1 MAKNKYYVVWKG
13 ITPGVYDNWGECKA
27 QVDGQDGA
35 KYKSFETKEEATKA
49 FEKGYEHYL
58 KTASSSKAA
67 AGLTPKAPVG
77 KPIWESLCVD
87 AACSGNP
94 GDMEYRGVYP
104 PTMQEIFRIGPL
116 KKGTCPTEAERKQ
129 PSDLFGQSERHRL
142 GKKEEMQDTLRAR
155 TGERTDLRYD
165 RTS

>member
-67 AGLTPKAPVG
+67 AGLTPK
-77 KPIWESLCVD
+77 LR
-87 AACSGNP
+87 SGNRS
-94 GDMEYRGVYP
+94 GKAFVWMLLVAGIRE
-104 PTMQEIFRIGPL
+104 TWN
-116 KKGTCPTEAERKQ
+116 TEASIRRPCKR
-129 PSDLFGQSERHRL
+129 SSGSGR
-142 GKKEEMQDTLRAR
+142 
-155 TGERTDLRYD
+155 
-165 RTS
+165 

>member
-58 KTASSSKAA
+58 KTGIRETWNTGASIRQPCKRSS
-67 AGLTPKAPVG
+67 G
-77 KPIWESLCVD
+77 
-87 AACSGNP
+87 SG
-94 GDMEYRGVYP
+94 R
-104 PTMQEIFRIGPL
+104 
-116 KKGTCPTEAERKQ
+116 
-129 PSDLFGQSERHRL
+129 
-142 GKKEEMQDTLRAR
+142 
-155 TGERTDLRYD
+155 
-165 RTS
+165 

>member
-1 MAKNKYYVVWKG
+1 MAKTKKYYVVWKG
-13 ITPGVYDNWGECKA
+13 ITPGVYDNWNECKA

-35 KYKSFETKEEATKA
+35 KYKSFETEEEATQA

-58 KTASSSKAA
+58 KTVSSSKAA
-67 AGLTPKAPVG
+67 ASLAPKAPIG

-116 KKGTCPTEAERKQ
+116 KKGTNISVSFWLWC
-129 PSDLFGQSERHRL
+129 
-142 GKKEEMQDTLRAR
+142 
-155 TGERTDLRYD
+155 TGLPC
-165 RTS
+165 

>member
-58 KTASSSKAA
+58 KTAPDSKNS
-67 AGLTPKAPVG
+67 GRETDLG
-77 KPIWESLCVD
+77 KPLCG
-87 AACSGNP
+87 CC
-94 GDMEYRGVYP
+94 
-104 PTMQEIFRIGPL
+104 L
-116 KKGTCPTEAERKQ
+116 
-129 PSDLFGQSERHRL
+129 
-142 GKKEEMQDTLRAR
+142 
-155 TGERTDLRYD
+155 
-165 RTS
+165 

>member
-67 AGLTPKAPVG
+67 AGLTPKTPVG

-94 GDMEYRGVYP
+94 GNMEYRGVYP
-104 PTMQEIFRIGPL
+104 PTCKRSSGS
-116 KKGTCPTEAERKQ
+116 GR
-129 PSDLFGQSERHRL
+129 
-142 GKKEEMQDTLRAR
+142 
-155 TGERTDLRYD
+155 
-165 RTS
+165 

>member
-67 AGLTPKAPVG
+67 AGLTPKTPVG
-77 KPIWESLCVD
+77 KPIGKAFVWMLLVAGIRETW
-87 AACSGNP
+87 N
-94 GDMEYRGVYP
+94 
-104 PTMQEIFRIGPL
+104 
-116 KKGTCPTEAERKQ
+116 TEASIRRPCKR
-129 PSDLFGQSERHRL
+129 SSGSGR
-142 GKKEEMQDTLRAR
+142 
-155 TGERTDLRYD
+155 
-165 RTS
+165 

>member
-1 MAKNKYYVVWKG
+1 MQ
-13 ITPGVYDNWGECKA
+13 A

-67 AGLTPKAPVG
+67 AGLTPKTPVG

-94 GDMEYRGVYP
+94 GNMEYRGVYP

-116 KKGTCPTEAERKQ
+116 KKGTNNIGEFLAFGTRTCPTETERKQ

-155 TGERTDLRYD
+155 TRERTDLRYD

>member
-67 AGLTPKAPVG
+67 ASLAPRRLSADHARDLPDRAV
-77 KPIWESLCVD
+77 
-87 AACSGNP
+87 
-94 GDMEYRGVYP
+94 
-104 PTMQEIFRIGPL
+104 
-116 KKGTCPTEAERKQ
+116 KKRDEQ
-129 PSDLFGQSERHRL
+129 HR
-142 GKKEEMQDTLRAR
+142 
-155 TGERTDLRYD
+155 
-165 RTS
+165 

>member
-67 AGLTPKAPVG
+67 AGLTPKTPVG

-87 AACSGNP
+87 AACSGKHGRP
-94 GDMEYRGVYP
+94 RRLSADHARDLPDRAV
-104 PTMQEIFRIGPL
+104 
-116 KKGTCPTEAERKQ
+116 KKRDEQ
-129 PSDLFGQSERHRL
+129 HR
-142 GKKEEMQDTLRAR
+142 
-155 TGERTDLRYD
+155 
-165 RTS
+165 